1 MYMRSYILIQ
11 RLLLYCRAEAPLRIE
26 IKARRL
32 EENRRKDLI
41 YTLG

>member
-1 MYMRSYILIQ
+1 MRPRTLIQ
-11 RLLLYCRAEAPLRIE
+11 RLLLYCRVEAPLKIE
-26 IKARRL
+26 TKTRRL